1 MQRGGNYSRRLSN
14 EFINKVQVEPTIAFN
29 MKFGGTRYNSRWD
42 ASTWLLLLL
51 VVTAC
56 ASTLFIEITFLTIV
70 LSSVFISF
78 MLFVF
83 LGIYYRIDGDKLIV
97 YYFFMP
103 SVFPI
108 DKISE
113 IKPTSSILAAAA
125 TSLTHRIAI
134 KFSDRRVL
142 KSTAPL
148 IISPARQKE
157 FIEEL
162 VSINPNI
169 KY

>member
-1 MQRGGNYSRRLSN
+1 
-14 EFINKVQVEPTIAFN
+14 

-70 LSSVFISF
+70 LSSIFISF

-83 LGIYYRIDGDKLIV
+83 VGIYYRIDGDKLIV
-97 YYFFMP
+97 YTFFMP

-113 IKPTSSILAAAA
+113 IKPTSSILAAA

-134 KFSDRRVL
+134 KFSDRSVL

-157 FIEEL
+157 FIEKL